1 MTKKLSRSARVGGLA
16 LVGALAL
23 AACGSDNNSGSSASA
38 TTGAAG
44 AGSSSAG
51 AVSGTINGE
60 GSTAQKN
67 ALDEAIAD
75 FTGQNSGAKVN
86 YNATGSGAG
95 IKSFNGGQ
103 ADWAGSDS
111 ALKTDPAQGA
121 SSSETADAKKRC
133 AGNDAWNLPL
143 VAGPIAVAYNAPGV
157 SKLVLTPQLV
167 AQIFQGKI
175 TQWNDPAIATVNS
188 GVPLP
193 NQKITVFFRSD
204 ESGTTENFEKYLAGA
219 APQDFTAKP
228 SKKWAGTTGQG
239 AAKSAGVAQGI
250 KSTAGGIG
258 YVEWSNAK
266 DSGLGV
272 AQIDNGGGAVELT
285 AESAGKAVAA
295 ATPAGQGN
303 DLRLKLDYATKA
315 PGVYPIVLVTY
326 EIVCSK
332 GLDSAKVPVLT
343 SFLRYLA
350 SADTQKKL
358 ADIGYATLPESVLT
372 KVGTA
377 IDAIS

>member
-1 MTKKLSRSARVGGLA
+1 VKLSRSARVGGLA

-23 AACGSDNNSGSSASA
+23 AACGSDNNSGSSAST
-38 TTGAAG
+38 TTGGAG
-44 AGSSSAG
+44 APTSAA

-67 ALDEAIAD
+67 AIDEAISD
-75 FTGQNSGAKVN
+75 FTGQNPNAKVN

-103 ADWAGSDS
+103 VDFAGSDS
-111 ALKTDPAQGA
+111 ALKTDPAEGA
-121 SSSETADAKKRC
+121 TTSETDDAKKRC
-133 AGNDAWNLPL
+133 NGNDAWNLPL

-157 SKLVLTPQLV
+157 DKLVLTPQLV

-175 TQWNDPAIATVNS
+175 TQWNDPAIAKANS
-188 GVPLP
+188 GASLP

-219 APQDFTAKP
+219 APQDFTTKP
-228 SKKWAGTTGQG
+228 SKTWGAKVGQG

-250 KSTAGGIG
+250 KSTVGAIG

-266 DSGLGV
+266 DNNLGI
-272 AQIDNGGGAVELT
+272 AQIDNGSGAVELT
-285 AESAGKAVAA
+285 GESAGKAVAA
-295 ATPAGQGN
+295 AESAGEGN
-303 DLRLKLDYATKA
+303 DLRLKLDYATKE

-332 GLDSAKVPVLT
+332 GLDSAKVPVLK
-343 SFLRYLA
+343 SFLKYLA
-350 SADTQKKL
+350 SPDTQKKL
-358 ADIGYATLPESVLT
+358 ADVGYATLPESVLT
-372 KVGTA
+372 KVNTA